1 LTRAPGR
8 RTLLGEPP
16 SLGENHGTADSFPRG
31 FFYVLVKSC
40 KNGPERFEQERKDAI
55 EAVITSAPEH
65 LQKRLR
71 GIQWRVDIERSRA
84 SNPLS
89 SAIRLNK
96 MMMDFA
102 WSDKGFPLIASLCR
116 EVCVITKHMEE
127 ELSLL
132 PKK

>member
-1 LTRAPGR
+1 M
-8 RTLLGEPP
+8 EQQ
-16 SLGENHGTADSFPRG
+16 TASPED
-31 FFYVLVKSC
+31 FFTYWSNLAKTD
-40 KNGPERFEQERKDAI
+40 PERFEQERKDAI